1 MDPWTPPPSSRAPG
15 TPDGDL
21 STPRL
26 QVDAAPPGFENSF
39 LSDDC
44 HDSRLPVNTNI
55 QFEKLPDSAEY
66 LARLEGK
73 LRKVRG
79 GGGARPGARQEAGL
93 VAEVRGGREAAIHQ
107 LLAGEGGLV
116 RSQEE
121 VAEEQ
126 EVRSNYLTRRILP
139 QQPITR
145 GEQVELTRAD
155 ALEQTNL
162 QEQEQDNL
170 QGQDLQE
177 QKEHENSPEDSR
189 A

>member
-1 MDPWTPPPSSRAPG
+1 MDPWTLPPSSRPPGPPPGAP
-15 TPDGDL
+15 
-21 STPRL
+21 STPPL
-26 QVDAAPPGFENSF
+26 QVDAACPGFENSF
-39 LSDDC
+39 ISDDC

-55 QFEKLPDSAEY
+55 EFEKLPDSAGY

-79 GGGARPGARQEAGL
+79 GSGGARPGARQEAGL
-93 VAEVRGGREAAIHQ
+93 VAEVRGGREAAIQQ

-116 RSQEE
+116 RSEEE

-139 QQPITR
+139 QQPVTR

-170 QGQDLQE
+170 QE
-177 QKEHENSPEDSR
+177 QKDLKNNPEDSQE
-189 A
+189 